1 MNAQVNLAIME
12 ELVRIHHKD
21 IAVSV
26 HLVLRVFNVMRKIV
40 TVIKFHHLVQSAQC
54 AEMSQELVILAAFA
68 EPDIKARNVTLLLI
82 LVSQILAAT
91 EPNAN
96 SYNKEDF
103 SAIVKKDGRDLCVTS
118 ILMTVQ
124 SNHVLSEQIAQI
136 SSMTTGV
143 NVQLVLLGS
152 DVKTRSIYACPRDA

>member
-1 MNAQVNLAIME
+1 MNVQVNLVIME

-26 HLVLRVFNVMRKIV
+26 HLALLVFNAMRKIV
-40 TVIKFHHLVQSAQC
+40 TVIKFHHLVQSARC
-54 AEMSQELVILAAFA
+54 AEMSQELVISAVFA

-82 LVSQILAAT
+82 LVSQILAAM

-103 SAIVKKDGRDLCVTS
+103 SAIVKKDGRDLCGTS

-124 SNHVLSEQIAQI
+124 SNHVLLELTVQI
-136 SSMTTGV
+136 
-143 NVQLVLLGS
+143 
-152 DVKTRSIYACPRDA
+152 

>member
-1 MNAQVNLAIME
+1 MNVQVNLVIME

-103 SAIVKKDGRDLCVTS
+103 SAIVKRDGRDLCVTS
-118 ILMTVQ
+118 ILMTVL
-124 SNHVLSEQIAQI
+124 SNHVLLELTVQI
-136 SSMTTGV
+136 
-143 NVQLVLLGS
+143 
-152 DVKTRSIYACPRDA
+152 